1 MFDLLAV
8 HTTVDTSTGQQV
20 GQFLSQQKLDHD
32 HLIANTIGWGVQIAL
47 FLLSIPVAQALML
60 MVSYLGLESLIAV
73 SAPPL
78 GADEPAL
85 RERWKDAAV
94 RLVLDGVATRPT
106 SPTS

>member
-1 MFDLLAV
+1 
-8 HTTVDTSTGQQV
+8 
-20 GQFLSQQKLDHD
+20 
-32 HLIANTIGWGVQIAL
+32 
-47 FLLSIPVAQALML
+47 ML